1 MDNLTQAVADKAAS
15 IDALGSTVKFIFEDG
30 LVYLDGSGDKNTVS
44 NDDKEAD
51 CSINVAKEDF
61 EDLMSGDLDSMSAF
75 MGGKLKIDG
84 DMGVAMKLSGLF
96 G

>member
-1 MDNLTQAVADKAAS
+1 MEKLTQAVADKAAS
-15 IDALGSTVKFIFEDG
+15 IDALGSTVKFIFDEG

-44 NDDKEAD
+44 NEDKEAD
-51 CSINVAKEDF
+51 CSIKVDKEDF
-61 EDLMSGDLDSMSAF
+61 EDLMSGDLDSMGAF